1 MGEDEGAAL
10 GARWK
15 KALRVVR
22 DALGVYV
29 IGVKKVS
36 GRIRVIT
43 LIKTHTHTTLITI
56 HNHAPL
62 VELGFLSLCIPNITI

>member
-10 GARWK
+10 GM
-15 KALRVVR
+15 
-22 DALGVYV
+22 YV

-43 LIKTHTHTTLITI
+43 LINTHTTLITI